1 MSLSSPHDS
10 TGRGRSGAAAVSRRW
25 RPGRGRSSIAPH
37 RHRGRPG
44 GRVVLDVAGTM
55 RIGMAGLPV
64 GGARLD
70 TDLRSGRADRPAVA
84 CVRCRRLVPT
94 GSVDAAPLPQTRK
107 APPTGVAP
115 SKHAATVWDR
125 ERDRSGGSGEEPT
138 SPARDRNEHRRPARS
153 GGGGIRPPGVVVS
166 LILGRGPTHPLPG
179 PCVRGPVHFA
189 LWPQRPPPGGH
200 PCQRRRRRP
209 GSELQARILIDLSP
223 ARWPTGVAR
232 PCIADTPAAA
242 VPGKATSTATS
253 RAAIPPGDSCASQ
266 PRDAEGS
273 PTWTGIL
280 SALVRA
286 RPRSGQARCRSV
298 GAAEPPGGSAVHR
311 R

>member
-10 TGRGRSGAAAVSRRW
+10 TGRGRSGAAAVSQRW
-25 RPGRGRSSIAPH
+25 RPSRGRSSITPH

-94 GSVDAAPLPQTRK
+94 GSVDAAPLPQTRE

-223 ARWPTGVAR
+223 ASPPSSTASASSPTPLEPRGHQR
-232 PCIADTPAAA
+232 PVVGPAQRSIPTAGCSAA
-242 VPGKATSTATS
+242 VT
-253 RAAIPPGDSCASQ
+253 
-266 PRDAEGS
+266 
-273 PTWTGIL
+273 
-280 SALVRA
+280 
-286 RPRSGQARCRSV
+286 
-298 GAAEPPGGSAVHR
+298 GSASAGLRRHR
-311 R
+311 GGLPGT